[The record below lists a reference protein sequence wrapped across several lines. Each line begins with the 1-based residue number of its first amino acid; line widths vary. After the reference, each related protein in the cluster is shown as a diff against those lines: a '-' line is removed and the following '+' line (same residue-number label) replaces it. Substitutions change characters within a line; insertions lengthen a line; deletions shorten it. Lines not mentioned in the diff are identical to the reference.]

1 MGFNHGLENPARQKP
16 HQLTCFLG
24 KAPLSPPPV
33 LFMPLDFYTGPDFL
47 FINLREI
54 LQCQRTLTWVIS
66 LSSYWFFL
74 LASVSGALSEAPL
87 DGRSECLLSF
97 LLRLQAER
105 AAL

>member
-1 MGFNHGLENPARQKP
+1 MKRKSGL
-16 HQLTCFLG
+16 
-24 KAPLSPPPV
+24 
-33 LFMPLDFYTGPDFL
+33 
-47 FINLREI
+47 NLREI

-87 DGRSECLLSF
+87 DGRSECLPSF

-105 AAL
+105 ATL